1 MLFGDPN
8 GKLCERT
15 LRSQLSLRAQVA
27 WQAYRQ
33 RRLLR
38 GGRANVLASWTATAP
53 FVASKRAKDP
63 SPALTQSSH
72 CRTKKLGLFFQL
84 LLPGKP
90 HTHAHIHTHTHTHT
104 HTISVP
110 LQRHSETF
118 QQRPSQVTRDCR
130 CFDTGTWFGLS
141 WPALQAARVRCDT
154 SKCCQSVCRDTF

>member
-1 MLFGDPN
+1 LCCEVAGQSGQWHAPALSTLQSEMLFGDPN
-8 GKLCERT
+8 YKLCERT

-38 GGRANVLASWTATAP
+38 GGRANVLAGRTATAP

-84 LLPGKP
+84 LL
-90 HTHAHIHTHTHTHT
+90 HAGETTHTHTHTHT
-104 HTISVP
+104 HGHTHTHNQRALATTFRDIPATTKSSHKR
-110 LQRHSETF
+110 LQMF
-118 QQRPSQVTRDCR
+118 
-130 CFDTGTWFGLS
+130 
-141 WPALQAARVRCDT
+141 
-154 SKCCQSVCRDTF
+154 